1 MPDRIAALR
10 AEIEKHNRLYYQNDA
25 PILSD
30 ADYDAL
36 VRELRALQG
45 GEDSLS
51 IGAPALETFDKIPHD
66 TQMMSLDNAMNA
78 DEVEAFFARA
88 CRFLDLP
95 EDTPLPCWVEPKIDG
110 LSLNLIYDN
119 GHLISAATRG
129 DGRVGEVVTANAK
142 TMPDIPQTLKDAPQ
156 RLEIRGEVYLSLAD
170 FETLNAQQQAAK
182 RAPFANPR
190 NAAAGSLRQLDPAV
204 TASRPLRFF
213 AYYAAPLPQ
222 MTHQHQMVDWLQ
234 RQGFVTPPQSR
245 LCPDLARLRDA
256 FAHIQ
261 VLRPDLP
268 FDIDGVVYKLDDM
281 ALQKRLGFVAR
292 APRWA
297 LAHKFPAQQ
306 ATSVIED
313 IVIQVGRTGALTPVA
328 HLRPT
333 NVGGV
338 MVRRATLHNED
349 EIVRKDIRIGD
360 HVLIQ
365 RAGDVIP
372 QVVSVVL
379 KQRQANAVPF
389 AFPHHCPVCGADAI
403 RHGNDIQRRCIARA
417 TCPAQQFEVIRHAVS
432 RRALNLDGIGTK
444 QLEMFFD
451 EGLITNVAD
460 LFDLQ
465 DKAPALLTGREGWKT
480 KAIQNFITTLSN
492 GRQTT
497 LPRFLF
503 ALGIPHLGET
513 AAETLASHFGTAA
526 AFLSCLN
533 TLRQGGVDPAL
544 ETLDGIGPKL
554 VTALGEY
561 AQHDAPWALV
571 QRLSQQL
578 SIAPV
583 TPTVSLPYSGKT
595 IVFTGT
601 LNQMS
606 REEAKARAKALGF
619 RVTSDVS
626 RTTDVVVLGENA
638 GSKRQKAEA
647 LGVTIW
653 DEGMFLGILDGF
665 SAV

>member
-1 MPDRIAALR
+1 MPDRLATLR
-10 AEIEKHNRLYYQNDA
+10 SEIEKHNRLYYQNNA
-25 PILSD
+25 PIISD

-51 IGAPALETFDKIPHD
+51 IGAPPLETFDKIPHD
-66 TQMMSLDNAMNA
+66 TQMMSLDNAMNGP
-78 DEVEAFFARA
+78 EVRAFFARA

-213 AYYAAPLPQ
+213 AYHVAPLPHL
-222 MTHQHQMVDWLQ
+222 THQHQMVDWLRQ
-234 RQGFVTPPQSR
+234 QGFVTPPQST
-245 LCPDLARLRDA
+245 LCPNLDCLLQA
-256 FAHIQ
+256 FDRIQ

-379 KQRQANAVPF
+379 KQRQADAVPF
-389 AFPHHCPVCGADAI
+389 AFPHHCPVCGAEAI

-417 TCPAQQFEVIRHAVS
+417 TCPAQQFEVMNHAIS

-451 EGLITNVAD
+451 EGLIANVAD

-480 KAIQNFITTLSN
+480 KAIQNFVTTLKTA
-492 GRQTT
+492 RQTT

-513 AAETLASHFGTAA
+513 AAETLAEHFGTVEG
-526 AFLSCLN
+526 FLSCLR
-533 TLRQGGVDPAL
+533 TFREGKEDPSL

-554 VTALGEY
+554 VASLRDY

-583 TPTVSLPYSGKT
+583 TPTVSLPYNGKT

-619 RVTSDVS
+619 RVASDVS

-647 LGVTIW
+647 LQVTIW
-653 DEGMFLGILDGF
+653 DEERFLGAGNP
-665 SAV
+665 SSP

>member
-30 ADYDAL
+30 ADYDDL
-36 VRELRALQG
+36 VRELRALEG
-45 GEDSLS
+45 GEDTLN

-66 TQMMSLDNAMNA
+66 TPMMSLDNAMNA
-78 DEVEAFFARA
+78 DEVDAFFARA

-95 EDTPLPCWVEPKIDG
+95 EDTPLSCWLEPKIDG
-110 LSLNLIYDN
+110 LSLNLIYEQ
-119 GHLISAATRG
+119 GHLVSAATRG

-142 TMPDIPQTLKDAPQ
+142 TLSDIPQTLKDAPQ
-156 RLEIRGEVYLSLAD
+156 RLEIRGEVYISIAD
-170 FETLNAQQQAAK
+170 FETLNAQQQAAG
-182 RAPFANPR
+182 RSPFANPR
-190 NAAAGSLRQLDPAV
+190 NAAAGSLRQLDAAV

-213 AYYAAPLPQ
+213 AYHAAPLPQ
-222 MTHQHQMVDWLQ
+222 ITHQHQMVDWLQ
-234 RQGFVTPPQSR
+234 GQGFITPPHSR
-245 LCPDLARLRDA
+245 LCPDLACLRDA
-256 FAHIQ
+256 FAQIQ
-261 VLRPDLP
+261 ALRPDLP
-268 FDIDGVVYKLDDM
+268 FDIDGVVYKIDDLR
-281 ALQKRLGFVAR
+281 LQKRLGFVAR

-297 LAHKFPAQQ
+297 LAHKFPAEQ
-306 ATSVIED
+306 AISVIED

-328 HLRPT
+328 QLRPT

-349 EIVRKDIRIGD
+349 EIARKDIRIGD

-372 QVVSVVL
+372 QVVAVVL
-379 KQRQANAVPF
+379 SQRRADAAPF
-389 AFPHHCPVCGADAI
+389 VFPHHCPVCGAEAI

-451 EGLITNVAD
+451 EGLMANIAD

-465 DKAPALLTGREGWKT
+465 DKAPTLLTGREGWKT

-513 AAETLASHFGTAA
+513 AAETLAGHFGTVE
-526 AFLSCLN
+526 AFLSCL
-533 TLRQGGVDPAL
+533 TPLRQGGEDPAL

-554 VTALGEY
+554 VASLKDY

-578 SIAPV
+578 TIAPV

-601 LNQMS
+601 LNTMS
-606 REEAKARAKALGF
+606 REEAKERAKALGF
-619 RVTSDVS
+619 RVSSDVS

-647 LGVTIW
+647 LGLTTW
-653 DEGMFLGILDGF
+653 DEERFLG
-665 SAV
+665 A

>member
-1 MPDRIAALR
+1 MPDRITALR

-25 PILSD
+25 PIISD

-45 GEDSLS
+45 GEDTLS

-66 TQMMSLDNAMNA
+66 TPMMSLDNAMNA
-78 DEVEAFFARA
+78 DEGEAFFARA

-110 LSLNLIYDN
+110 LSLNLIYEH
-119 GHLISAATRG
+119 GHLVSAATRG

-142 TMPDIPQTLKDAPQ
+142 TLPDIPQTLNNAPQ
-156 RLEIRGEVYLSLAD
+156 RLEIRGEVYLSLSD

-182 RAPFANPR
+182 RPPFANPR
-190 NAAAGSLRQLDPAV
+190 NAAAGSLRQLDAAV

-213 AYYAAPLPQ
+213 AYYVAPLPQ

-234 RQGFVTPPQSR
+234 QQGFTTPPQSR
-245 LCPDLARLRDA
+245 LCPDLACLRDA

-261 VLRPDLP
+261 GLRPDLP
-268 FDIDGVVYKLDDM
+268 FDIDGVVYKIDDVM
-281 ALQKRLGFVAR
+281 LQKRLGFVAR

-349 EIVRKDIRIGD
+349 EITRKDIRIGD

-372 QVVSVVL
+372 QVVAVVL
-379 KQRQANAVPF
+379 SQRHADAAPF
-389 AFPHHCPVCGADAI
+389 AFPHHCPVCGAEAI

-451 EGLITNVAD
+451 EGLITNIAD

-480 KAIQNFITTLSN
+480 KAIQNFITTLST

-513 AAETLASHFGTAA
+513 AAETLAGHFGTVES
-526 AFLSCLN
+526 FLACLN
-533 TLRQGGVDPAL
+533 TLRQGGADPAL

-554 VTALGEY
+554 VASLTEY

-578 SIAPV
+578 RIAPV
-583 TPTVSLPYSGKT
+583 TLAVSLPYSGKT

-606 REEAKARAKALGF
+606 REEAKERAKALGF
-619 RVTSDVS
+619 RVASDVS

-647 LGVTIW
+647 LGLTIW
-653 DEGMFLGILDGF
+653 DEGRFLGAGNP
-665 SAV
+665 SSP

>member
-1 MPDRIAALR
+1 MPDRITALR

-25 PILSD
+25 PIISD

-45 GEDSLS
+45 GEDTLS

-66 TQMMSLDNAMNA
+66 TPMMSLDNAMNV
-78 DEVEAFFARA
+78 DEGEAFFARA

-110 LSLNLIYDN
+110 LSLNLIYEH
-119 GHLISAATRG
+119 GHLVSAATRG

-142 TMPDIPQTLKDAPQ
+142 TLPDIPQTLNNAPQ
-156 RLEIRGEVYLSLAD
+156 RLEIRGEVYLSLSD

-182 RAPFANPR
+182 RPPFANPR
-190 NAAAGSLRQLDPAV
+190 NAAAGSLRQLDAAV

-213 AYYAAPLPQ
+213 AYYVAPLPQ

-234 RQGFVTPPQSR
+234 QQGFTTPPQSR
-245 LCPDLARLRDA
+245 LCPDLACLRDA

-261 VLRPDLP
+261 GLRPDLP
-268 FDIDGVVYKLDDM
+268 FDIDGVVYKIDDVM
-281 ALQKRLGFVAR
+281 LQKRLGFVAR

-349 EIVRKDIRIGD
+349 EITRKDIRIGD

-372 QVVSVVL
+372 QVVAVVL
-379 KQRQANAVPF
+379 SQRQADAAPF
-389 AFPHHCPVCGADAI
+389 AFPHHCPVCGAEAI

-451 EGLITNVAD
+451 EGLITNIAD

-480 KAIQNFITTLSN
+480 KAIQNFITTLST

-513 AAETLASHFGTAA
+513 AAEILAGHFGTVES
-526 AFLSCLN
+526 FLSCLN
-533 TLRQGGVDPAL
+533 TLRQGGADPAL

-554 VTALGEY
+554 VASLTEY

-578 SIAPV
+578 TIAPV

-606 REEAKARAKALGF
+606 REEAKERAKALGF
-619 RVTSDVS
+619 RVASDVS

-653 DEGMFLGILDGF
+653 DEGRFLGAGNP
-665 SAV
+665 SSP

>member
-1 MPDRIAALR
+1 MPDRITALR

-25 PILSD
+25 PMISD

-36 VRELRALQG
+36 VRELLALEG
-45 GEDSLS
+45 GEDTLS

-66 TQMMSLDNAMNA
+66 TPMMSLDNAMNA
-78 DEVEAFFARA
+78 DEGEAFFARA

-110 LSLNLIYDN
+110 LSLNLIYEH

-142 TMPDIPQTLKDAPQ
+142 TLSDIPQTLNNAPQ
-156 RLEIRGEVYLSLAD
+156 RLEIRGEVYVSLSD

-182 RAPFANPR
+182 RPPFANPR

-213 AYYAAPLPQ
+213 AYHAAPLPQ
-222 MTHQHQMVDWLQ
+222 ITHQHQMVDWLQ
-234 RQGFVTPPQSR
+234 QQGFVTPPHSR
-245 LCPDLARLRDA
+245 LCPDLACLRDT

-261 VLRPDLP
+261 GLRPDLP
-268 FDIDGVVYKLDDM
+268 FDIDGVVYKMDDLR
-281 ALQKRLGFVAR
+281 LQKRLGFVAR

-297 LAHKFPAQQ
+297 LAHKFPAEQ
-306 ATSVIED
+306 AISVIED

-349 EIVRKDIRIGD
+349 EITRKDIRIGD

-372 QVVSVVL
+372 QVVAVVL
-379 KQRQANAVPF
+379 SQRQADAAPF
-389 AFPHHCPVCGADAI
+389 AFPHHCPVCGAEAI

-451 EGLITNVAD
+451 EGLIANIAD

-480 KAIQNFITTLSN
+480 KAIQNFITTLST

-513 AAETLASHFGTAA
+513 AAETLAGHFGTVES
-526 AFLSCLN
+526 FLACLS
-533 TLRQGGVDPAL
+533 TLRQGGADPAL

-554 VTALGEY
+554 VASLTEY
-561 AQHDAPWALV
+561 AQHDAPWVLV

-578 SIAPV
+578 RIAPV

-606 REEAKARAKALGF
+606 REEAKERAKALGF
-619 RVTSDVS
+619 RVASDVS

-653 DEGMFLGILDGF
+653 DEGRFLSQGGG
-665 SAV
+665 